1 MAPEK
6 IIAKYARSA
15 ENLLSILHDLQDA
28 REQHYLTDP
37 DMRLAAEYLHL
48 PFSFVHGV
56 ATFYTM
62 FSLTPRG
69 RFIIRICQSPPCHLM
84 GATTVEQELRR
95 FLKVDFGQTTP
106 DGLFTLEM
114 SSCLGV
120 CGVAPAMMVNDEVF
134 GNLTPGRVQE
144 ILAEKGGGA

>member
-1 MAPEK
+1 MAPET
-6 IIAKYARSA
+6 IIAKYDRSA

-28 REQHYLTDP
+28 REQHYLTDS
-37 DMRLAAEYLHL
+37 DLRLAAEYLRL

-95 FLKVDFGQTTP
+95 LLKVDFGQTTS

-120 CGVAPAMMVNDEVF
+120 CGVAPAMMVNDEVY
-134 GNLTPGRVQE
+134 GNLTPERIQE
-144 ILAEKGGGA
+144 ILAEKGRGA